1 MPIDR
6 ARPDVID
13 AFRGLSAL
21 VIGEA
26 MLDVYLR
33 GTTDRLCREAPV
45 PIVAVA
51 ERRDVPGG
59 AANVAVNLGTLGA
72 QVTFLSVT
80 GDDAEG
86 TIVRR
91 LLAERGID
99 TEHVLADPARRT
111 LTKRRV
117 FAGAQLLVR
126 FDEGTTE
133 RIDECR
139 ERRIAAALESLFLRH
154 DVIVVSDYGYGI
166 LTPAVIRVLRRL
178 QARSPR
184 VVVVDSKTLGAYQ
197 PVGVTA
203 VKPNYDEA
211 VRLLGI
217 RSAPRGPAR
226 IDLIAE
232 RGGRLLELTS
242 AQIAAVTLDT
252 EGAIFFERGRTPYRT
267 YARPVE
273 HSRAAGAG
281 DTFAAALALG
291 LASGAHL
298 PAVAE
303 IASAAS
309 AVVVSKDGTAMCTA
323 GELVARLCGSEKHC
337 PDRVSLLARL
347 DRHRRERRRVVL
359 TNGCFDILHRGHIT
373 YLNAA
378 KALGDVLI
386 VGVNSDA
393 SVSRLKGPQRPIN
406 PLEDRLHVLA
416 ALSSVDHV
424 VSFDE
429 DTPVELVRVVRP
441 DVFVKGGDY
450 QPDMLPEAPV
460 VEALGG
466 VVRILPY
473 VEDRSTTSIIERARA
488 GEPEL
493 GSAA

>member
-1 MPIDR
+1 
-6 ARPDVID
+6 
-13 AFRGLSAL
+13 
-21 VIGEA
+21 
-26 MLDVYLR
+26 
-33 GTTDRLCREAPV
+33 
-45 PIVAVA
+45 
-51 ERRDVPGG
+51 
-59 AANVAVNLGTLGA
+59 
-72 QVTFLSVT
+72 
-80 GDDAEG
+80 
-86 TIVRR
+86 
-91 LLAERGID
+91 
-99 TEHVLADPARRT
+99 
-111 LTKRRV
+111 
-117 FAGAQLLVR
+117 
-126 FDEGTTE
+126 
-133 RIDECR
+133 
-139 ERRIAAALESLFLRH
+139 
-154 DVIVVSDYGYGI
+154 
-166 LTPAVIRVLRRL
+166 
-178 QARSPR
+178 
-184 VVVVDSKTLGAYQ
+184 
-197 PVGVTA
+197 
-203 VKPNYDEA
+203 
-211 VRLLGI
+211 
-217 RSAPRGPAR
+217 
-226 IDLIAE
+226 
-232 RGGRLLELTS
+232 
-242 AQIAAVTLDT
+242 
-252 EGAIFFERGRTPYRT
+252 
-267 YARPVE
+267 
-273 HSRAAGAG
+273 
-281 DTFAAALALG
+281 
-291 LASGAHL
+291 
-298 PAVAE
+298 VAE